1 MLYRTSMGAYMLF
14 RPGGDNAMADGSRD
28 HKVLSSAP
36 RHMAEVEV
44 ESTAVRA
51 AISWWLYQ
59 RVGEKTTTAKSRG
72 ADRACH
78 G

>member
-1 MLYRTSMGAYMLF
+1 MFMLYRTSMGAYMLF

-44 ESTAVRA
+44 EVESTAVRA
-51 AISWWLYQ
+51 AIS
-59 RVGEKTTTAKSRG
+59 
-72 ADRACH
+72 
-78 G
+78 

>member
-1 MLYRTSMGAYMLF
+1 MFMLYRTSMGAYMLF
-14 RPGGDNAMADGSRD
+14 RLGGDNAMADGSRD

-51 AISWWLYQ
+51 AIS
-59 RVGEKTTTAKSRG
+59 
-72 ADRACH
+72 
-78 G
+78 

>member
-1 MLYRTSMGAYMLF
+1 MECASPVFTWLTMSMLYRTSMGAYMLF
-14 RPGGDNAMADGSRD
+14 RLGGGNATADGSRD

-51 AISWWLYQ
+51 AIS
-59 RVGEKTTTAKSRG
+59 
-72 ADRACH
+72 
-78 G
+78 